1 MSVGY
6 CGIIIN
12 NSVIYGSI
20 NNESSLSGLWR
31 RCVMAKLNDSKNL
44 GDFILATRK
53 RQRLTQEDLALAS
66 GVGLRFLRELEKG
79 KETCQ
84 INKIFLVL
92 HSLGCSLYVEDKRD
106 IN

>member
-1 MSVGY
+1 MIY
-6 CGIIIN
+6 ANIN
-12 NSVIYGSI
+12 SK
-20 NNESSLSGLWR
+20 SSLWGLW
-31 RCVMAKLNDSKNL
+31 AKCIMTKLINSKNL

-53 RQRLTQEDLALAS
+53 RQGLTQEGLALAS

-92 HSLGCSLYVEDKRD
+92 HSLGCSLYLEDKRD